1 MLPDKISARRIL
13 SPALLLGVLGCF
25 FLPFA
30 TVSCDGEQVT
40 PTGMQLVVG
49 DAPADD
55 GSGEP
60 DDYTGSLGQDV
71 VDEVQPFAV
80 VAFAGVVLGLAA
92 ALIVRSPSRIG
103 FLSSELGFL
112 AFIWIAVD
120 GAITDATVTY
130 RTGFWLGLLGLVASM
145 VMHGPAMRRRGLW
158 ACVVAGIP
166 GMLHPFVLAVVGAVV
181 GLIYLVISANRRL
194 PAPSQ
199 ELRPPSAVQ
208 TTGKNESSIEVSPTR
223 L

>member
-1 MLPDKISARRIL
+1 MPKTTRSARRIL
-13 SPALLLGVLGCF
+13 SPALLLAVLGCF

-49 DAPADD
+49 DAPASQLV
-55 GSGEP
+55 GP
-60 DDYTGSLGQDV
+60 DRYDGSLGEDV
-71 VDEVQPFAV
+71 IDETQGFAIT
-80 VAFAGVVLGLAA
+80 AFAGVVL
-92 ALIVRSPSRIG
+92 ALGCAVVLKPPSRAA
-103 FLSSELGFL
+103 FLFSELGFL
-112 AFIWIAVD
+112 GFMWISTAGAV
-120 GAITDATVTY
+120 TDADVTF
-130 RTGFWLGLLGLVASM
+130 RAGFWLGLLGLVASM
-145 VMHGPAMRRRGLW
+145 AVHARAMRRRGLW

-166 GMLHPFVLAVVGAVV
+166 GMLHPLALAVVGSIVGVIYVV
-181 GLIYLVISANRRL
+181 VWANRRL